1 MLTTGVILCKLG
13 ASCSLF
19 FANPNLFYKFF
30 VHIFPTA
37 CWVLIQNS
45 RLELAAES
53 LQDTLH
59 PI

>member
-19 FANPNLFYKFF
+19 FANPNLLYKSF
-30 VHIFPTA
+30 VNIFPTA
-37 CWVLIQNS
+37 RWVLIQHS

-53 LQDTLH
+53 MQDTLH
-59 PI
+59 LI